1 MMGSFKPVLL
11 SLVIFI
17 SVFGFNTLNADD
29 HKTISISTFPI
40 ETRFSKCVKTLLSE
54 LYRSIGFDVEFRH
67 LPGERSLAE
76 VNAGNISAEL
86 MRIDHM
92 EQSYRNL
99 VKVPTPLF
107 RLQARAFTVNS
118 DIVISTWDDLS
129 TYRVAYELGF
139 KLAERRVKG
148 KQIFKA
154 SNGWHPYVM
163 LANDKVDVVI
173 DVSVEAEE
181 NIKMSKVKRAIH
193 AQPSILDS
201 EYLFHYIHKSKR
213 HLVKPLNRAMANMQ
227 AREGELSPCE

>member
-1 MMGSFKPVLL
+1 MMGSFKPILL
-11 SLVIFI
+11 SLVIFS

-29 HKTISISTFPI
+29 HKIISISTFPI
-40 ETRFSKCVKTLLSE
+40 ETRFSKCAKNMVSE
-54 LYRSIGFDVEFRH
+54 LYKAIGYDVAFRH

-76 VNAGNISAEL
+76 VNAGNINAEL
-86 MRIDHM
+86 MRIDQM
-92 EQSYRNL
+92 EQSYKNL

-107 RLQARAFTVNS
+107 RLNARAFTVSS
-118 DIVISTWDDLS
+118 DIVINTWDDLLP
-129 TYRVAYELGF
+129 YRVAYELGF
-139 KLAERRVKG
+139 KFAERRVKG
-148 KQIFKA
+148 EQIFKA

-173 DVSVEAEE
+173 DVSVEADE
-181 NIKMSKVKRAIH
+181 NIKMSKVKRTIH

-227 AREGELSPCE
+227 AKDGELSPCE